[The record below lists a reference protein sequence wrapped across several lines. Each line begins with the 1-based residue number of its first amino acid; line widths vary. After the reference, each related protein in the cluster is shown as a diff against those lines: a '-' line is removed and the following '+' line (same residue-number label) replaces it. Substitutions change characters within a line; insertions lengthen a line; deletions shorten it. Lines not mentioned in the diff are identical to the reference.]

1 MKSSL
6 LRKTIGIAVLVL
18 AAGTASAQQDA
29 TKPGDYRLSPGDSIK
44 VQVYQNPELSFDV
57 RVSESGVVNYP
68 LVGPV
73 QLGGLTVSQAE
84 QAIAKALQ
92 KENILKAPQ
101 VNINVAQVR
110 GSQVA
115 VLGEVQKPGRFPLET
130 TNVRVSE
137 ILAAAGGVTP
147 NGDDRVVVTG
157 NRNGQPFRKEVDVQ
171 ALFAGRSAEDP
182 VLQAGDTVFVA
193 KAPSFYISGEAQKP
207 GTYRIERGM
216 TVQQAVAAGGG
227 ITNRGSMSRIR
238 ITRTEPNGQKVT
250 IDPRLSDVVQAG
262 DVIFVRESIF

>member
-1 MKSSL
+1 MKSKL
-6 LRKTIGIAVLVL
+6 LRSTIGAAVLAL
-18 AAGTASAQQDA
+18 AAGIASAQQDA
-29 TKPGDYRLSPGDSIK
+29 TRAGDYKLSPGDSIK

-57 RVSESGVVNYP
+57 RVPESGVVNYP

-73 QLGGLTVSQAE
+73 QLGGLTVVQAE

-137 ILAAAGGVTP
+137 MLAAAGGVTP
-147 NGDDRVVVTG
+147 NSDERVVVTG
-157 NRNGQPFRKEVDVQ
+157 QRNGQPFRREVDVQ
-171 ALFAGRSAEDP
+171 ALFAGRTTDD
-182 VLQAGDTVFVA
+182 VTLQAGDTVFVA
-193 KAPSFYISGEAQKP
+193 KAPTFYISGEAQKP

-227 ITNRGSMSRIR
+227 ITNRGSMNRIR
-238 ITRTEPNGQKVT
+238 ITRTMPDGQKLT
-250 IDPRLSDVVQAG
+250 IDPRMTDVVQPG
-262 DVIFVRESIF
+262 DVLMVRESIF